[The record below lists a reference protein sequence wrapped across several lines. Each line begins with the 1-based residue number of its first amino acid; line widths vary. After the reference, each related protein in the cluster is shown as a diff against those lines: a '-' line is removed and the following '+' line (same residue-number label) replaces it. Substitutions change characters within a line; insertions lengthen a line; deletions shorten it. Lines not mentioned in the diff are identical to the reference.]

1 MVKEIKSYLENRGFK
16 CEEKNGGKSL
26 NCSRDDGFGFKIKVS
41 EKPKYLLIEPGEFSE
56 SIRDLARDMDKS
68 ELEDLASE
76 YQGLLADLK
85 VYAFR
90 SSFKV
95 KDEVLPFIEEL
106 IEEKE

>member
-1 MVKEIKSYLENRGFK
+1 VLGEIKSYLENRGFK
-16 CEEKNGGKSL
+16 CEELEGKIL
-26 NCSRDDGFGFKIKVS
+26 KCHREDGFGFNIKTN
-41 EKPKYLLIEPGEFSE
+41 EKPKYLLIEPGEFSD
-56 SIRDLARDMDKS
+56 SIKDLARDLEKN